1 MPSLKATPPHHNL
14 RGARAGESQAS
25 ELPLSVSRP
34 EGRR

>member
-1 MPSLKATPPHHNL
+1 MPSLKGTPTEQNL
-14 RGARAGESQAS
+14 RVALAGESQAS